1 MADAD
6 EKMRNGA
13 GEEDVLFKLKYFNLS
28 RFISYQCIKNSE
40 MFCLNE
46 YHEKLPL
53 NINLQR
59 IWVTAV
65 VFLQAQ
71 GTTK

>member
-1 MADAD
+1 MNSRAQREAVFFCPKGTTEEANIIMDDAD

-40 MFCLNE
+40 MFRLNE
-46 YHEKLPL
+46 
-53 NINLQR
+53 
-59 IWVTAV
+59 
-65 VFLQAQ
+65 
-71 GTTK
+71 